1 MATAR
6 RLGLTDYVLSN
17 KLVLLNI
24 RLGLTLLFW
33 GMVVAILALIARS
46 VMMA

>member
-6 RLGLTDYVLSN
+6 RIGLTDYVLSN
-17 KLVLLNI
+17 RLVLFNL

-33 GMVVAILALIARS
+33 GMIVAILALIARS
-46 VMMA
+46 VMLA